1 MQKRGK
7 SLKILRLKSDNGDKK
22 RETRPDN
29 REKRGGGFVRK
40 KGLMIAKQHNF
51 SIKFCFTK

>member
-7 SLKILRLKSDNGDKK
+7 SLKILRLKSESGDKK

-29 REKRGGGFVRK
+29 REKRGAGFVRK
-40 KGLMIAKQHNF
+40 KVLMIAKQHNF